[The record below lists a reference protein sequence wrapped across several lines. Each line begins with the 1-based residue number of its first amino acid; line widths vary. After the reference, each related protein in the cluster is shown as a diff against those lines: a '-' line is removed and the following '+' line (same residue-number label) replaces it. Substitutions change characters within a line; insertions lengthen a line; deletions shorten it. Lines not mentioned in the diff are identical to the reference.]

1 MMEAVELCSP
11 AAATCAV
18 HAQSILAIQSP
29 LVLILSH
36 ERSRLIGM
44 IQFSSTVSPT
54 LFIQFT
60 LEAGYRFISLTAR
73 VIRQESRSRLIGDAN
88 LLVCRNLQLSVF
100 RYRHWRRARRA
111 VPDYFSFFHHERHA
125 LSRGDIRGRIA
136 RHRDNICELSFL
148 ECASLLSDSEK
159 FRCRRSR

>member
-1 MMEAVELCSP
+1 
-11 AAATCAV
+11 
-18 HAQSILAIQSP
+18 
-29 LVLILSH
+29 
-36 ERSRLIGM
+36 M

-73 VIRQESRSRLIGDAN
+73 AIRQEWRSRLMGDAN

-111 VPDYFSFFHHERHA
+111 VPDYFSFFHHERHPFG
-125 LSRGDIRGRIA
+125 RGDVARWIA
-136 RHRDNICELSFL
+136 RHRDHIRE
-148 ECASLLSDSEK
+148 
-159 FRCRRSR
+159 